1 MLALSALVVD
11 VPDAYLVQ
19 AAMPSGINS
28 LVIAHAYGLDLKIT
42 ASALA
47 WTTAVVIAGALG
59 AAAL

>member
-1 MLALSALVVD
+1 
-11 VPDAYLVQ
+11 VQ

-42 ASALA
+42 SSALA
-47 WTTAVVIAGALG
+47 WTTTVVIAGALV